1 MNNSFLQY
9 FCLTKLAEWNENV
22 QLFEITVCS
31 ILTQQLVGGVIKPCL
46 IARTAGIRKYWCF
59 LDTGRKLN
67 VHKTSRKSSEH
78 LSTFSL
84 RPVSRCWKVCNHS
97 LSLLSVKF
105 AQNYRILQNRFFVN
119 FLNSLLKVK
128 GHSLIVLI
136 GNNSQLN
143 VPILQEIK
151 ATLLMISKFQVEL
164 LSVISYFNTDFLCQ
178 FVILLYIS

>member
-1 MNNSFLQY
+1 MYIRHPGSLLNILGRSVYVLCPGVERF
-9 FCLTKLAEWNENV
+9 V
-22 QLFEITVCS
+22 IT
-31 ILTQQLVGGVIKPCL
+31 
-46 IARTAGIRKYWCF
+46 
-59 LDTGRKLN
+59 
-67 VHKTSRKSSEH
+67 
-78 LSTFSL
+78 
-84 RPVSRCWKVCNHS
+84 

-164 LSVISYFNTDFLCQ
+164 LSVISYFSTNFLCQ